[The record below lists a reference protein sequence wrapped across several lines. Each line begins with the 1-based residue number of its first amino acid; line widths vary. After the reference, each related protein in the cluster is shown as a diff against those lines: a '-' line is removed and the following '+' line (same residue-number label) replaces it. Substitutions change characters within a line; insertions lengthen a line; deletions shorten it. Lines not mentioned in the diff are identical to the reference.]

1 MLTRR
6 LATEAGAAIIETGIA
21 DFDDI
26 GLTPKAYPLL
36 ERVSAA
42 PARECLKHRLVSNF
56 FEDSIPVGLADLKV
70 ALQREAGPC

>member
-1 MLTRR
+1 MTRR

-36 ERVSAA
+36 EKGLCRAGTGMLET
-42 PARECLKHRLVSNF
+42 PAR
-56 FEDSIPVGLADLKV
+56 IDLF
-70 ALQREAGPC
+70 